1 MHIGLLGELE
11 VLDDE
16 GRVVAIAGAKLRA
29 LLAVLALHVGR
40 VVAAEVLVEDLWGDD
55 PPAAA
60 RNGLQGLASKLRR
73 ALGSADLIVM
83 RGDGYALDLPPEATD
98 IVQFEQRTAEGRA
111 MAATG
116 ELEGAVD
123 RLADADALWRGAALS
138 DFAYEDFASAAIT
151 RLSESRLAVLEE
163 RLGIELELGRHQR
176 VIVQLEDLVAAH
188 PLREGF
194 RGLLMLA
201 LYRAGRQAD
210 ALRIFQEGRH
220 LLGEELG
227 LEPGPDLRRLESAIL
242 TQDPSLTPT
251 PAPVVA
257 PVAVAG
263 SRSSIPEAL
272 TPLVGRD
279 SERRDLAT
287 LLAEERFITLVG
299 PGGVGKT
306 RLALEV
312 GRAAAEDLSLGGC
325 LVELAPVGDP
335 AGVAPAIAAALDLPD
350 PTRLAEVIG
359 DRDVLIVLDNC
370 EHVITAAAE
379 VAEDLLERCPGLRL
393 LATSREGLRVGGE
406 IIWPVPPLAPHDA
419 VHLFEARAKA
429 AGATTALDEHDLIV
443 DICARLD
450 GLPLAIELAAA
461 RTRAFP
467 ITQIA
472 ARLNDR
478 FRLLTGGSRTALPRQ
493 QTLHAVV
500 DWSYELLFDD
510 ERRVFE
516 RISVF
521 PGGCDLATAEVVC
534 ADETVAS
541 ADIADHLGA
550 LVDKSLVVAM
560 RVGDGVR
567 FIQLQTLAEYG
578 RERLAERGDAVRIRD
593 AMAHHFAE
601 LCSHSAEAFTGDIQ
615 RAWLTAIDQEHD
627 NLRAALEW
635 AVATDDAETA
645 LMIAGGAAWPH
656 WLTGQVVEGRRW
668 LDDAF
673 ACGGEAQETTRA
685 LALTGRGL
693 LDFLGG
699 AIEHCDADLAAALEV
714 FERHHD
720 DASVALAHSFY
731 AEQAAVLGDLDEAR
745 RRRQS
750 VLDFY
755 GESPEDP
762 FAIAARVYSQ
772 AKMAILDGDLDAA
785 ERHYRVATE
794 GFGRLDRPVMNSV
807 CLAMVADFDERAGD
821 YAAAITTLEAAIATN
836 ESLLG
841 GFTGSLQ
848 ARLGWV
854 LLHDGQA
861 ARAEVAY
868 QRSLDAARRVR
879 HLMVLFAA
887 QAGMAVLHR
896 LHRRDDAAVEAAT
909 ESLEL
914 HRAHGFRQF
923 RNRIDPKTDLQ
934 TAAAVCYEVLAAIAA
949 ERDEPERAA
958 TLLGQAEHLRVDS
971 GVEVPA
977 FLQEDVGEARRA
989 AMAALGD
996 DAFAAAF
1003 ERGRHE
1009 EAVSSP
1015 AEAL

>member
-16 GRVVAIAGAKLRA
+16 GRDVAIAGAKLRA

-98 IVQFEQRTAEGRA
+98 IVQFEQRAAEGRA

-123 RLADADALWRGAALS
+123 RLADADALWRGAALT
-138 DFAYEDFASAAIT
+138 DFTYEDFASAAIT

-287 LLAEERFITLVG
+287 LMAEERFVTLVG

-350 PTRLAEVIG
+350 PNRLAEVIG
-359 DRDVLIVLDNC
+359 ERDVLIVLDNC

-406 IIWPVPPLAPHDA
+406 IIWPVPPLAPDDA

-550 LVDKSLVVAM
+550 LVDKSLVVAV

-567 FIQLQTLAEYG
+567 FTQLQTLAEYG

-593 AMAHHFAE
+593 AMAHHFAA
-601 LCSHSAEAFTGDIQ
+601 LCAQSAEAFTGDVQ

-627 NLRAALEW
+627 NLRAALDW

-645 LMIAGGAAWPH
+645 LTIAGGAAWPH

-673 ACGGEAQETTRA
+673 ACGGEAREYDPG

-693 LDFLGG
+693 LDFL
-699 AIEHCDADLAAALEV
+699 AA
-714 FERHHD
+714 
-720 DASVALAHSFY
+720 
-731 AEQAAVLGDLDEAR
+731 
-745 RRRQS
+745 
-750 VLDFY
+750 
-755 GESPEDP
+755 
-762 FAIAARVYSQ
+762 
-772 AKMAILDGDLDAA
+772 
-785 ERHYRVATE
+785 
-794 GFGRLDRPVMNSV
+794 
-807 CLAMVADFDERAGD
+807 C
-821 YAAAITTLEAAIATN
+821 
-836 ESLLG
+836 
-841 GFTGSLQ
+841 
-848 ARLGWV
+848 
-854 LLHDGQA
+854 
-861 ARAEVAY
+861 
-868 QRSLDAARRVR
+868 
-879 HLMVLFAA
+879 
-887 QAGMAVLHR
+887 
-896 LHRRDDAAVEAAT
+896 
-909 ESLEL
+909 
-914 HRAHGFRQF
+914 HRA
-923 RNRIDPKTDLQ
+923 
-934 TAAAVCYEVLAAIAA
+934 
-949 ERDEPERAA
+949 
-958 TLLGQAEHLRVDS
+958 LR
-971 GVEVPA
+971 
-977 FLQEDVGEARRA
+977 
-989 AMAALGD
+989 
-996 DAFAAAF
+996 
-1003 ERGRHE
+1003 
-1009 EAVSSP
+1009 
-1015 AEAL
+1015 